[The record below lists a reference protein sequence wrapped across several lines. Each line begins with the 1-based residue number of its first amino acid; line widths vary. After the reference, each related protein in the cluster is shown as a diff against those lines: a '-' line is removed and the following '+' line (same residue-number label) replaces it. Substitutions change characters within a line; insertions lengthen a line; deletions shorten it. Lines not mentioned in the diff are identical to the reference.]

1 MAKKSTK
8 LQAVS
13 GLLSENN
20 ITSDSIN
27 LSDKL
32 IYEIKGYAENI
43 QDYRNPAYTRHLL
56 SDIIMIAF
64 FAVLGNANEWGEI
77 ETFGK
82 SKERWLRKYLELP
95 NGIPTDDTFRIVI
108 SNINTDVFFK
118 MTVQLLISTIDE
130 MMNLTNE
137 EINEKDIIA
146 IDGKESCGTGRK
158 DTKDG
163 NIKAMQMLNVYSN
176 DYAMCI
182 AEKMISE
189 KSNEIPAARELLEMM
204 DLKNSIITADALNC
218 QKTTVDAITKGK
230 GEYVLAVKANQKNLY
245 NELSEYM
252 NDPIIQ
258 EELRNTE
265 GTYYKT
271 VEKEHKGIA
280 IREYYI
286 TENISWFKDKKEWK
300 KLKSFGMVRKTL
312 EKENGEIAIETRYY
326 ICSIQADAK
335 EFSRAVRMHWGVE
348 NNLHWQLDFTFKDDK
363 NTTMDKTGAKNL
375 QQLKKISM
383 AILKLVKESYK
394 LSMKRIRYVLSLNY
408 EEEIEKL
415 FSMLDINMIKE
426 ALEQ

>member
-32 IYEIKGYAENI
+32 IYEIKGYAENV

-64 FAVLGNANEWGEI
+64 FAVLGNANEWGDI

-82 SKERWLRKYLELP
+82 SKEKWLRKYLELP

-108 SNINTDVFFK
+108 SNINTDRFFE
-118 MTVQLLISTIDE
+118 MTVKLLISTIDE
-130 MMNLTNE
+130 MMKLSDK

-204 DLKNSIITADALNC
+204 DLRNSIITADALNC

-230 GEYVLAVKANQKNLY
+230 GEYVLAVKAN
-245 NELSEYM
+245 
-252 NDPIIQ
+252 
-258 EELRNTE
+258 
-265 GTYYKT
+265 
-271 VEKEHKGIA
+271 
-280 IREYYI
+280 
-286 TENISWFKDKKEWK
+286 
-300 KLKSFGMVRKTL
+300 
-312 EKENGEIAIETRYY
+312 
-326 ICSIQADAK
+326 
-335 EFSRAVRMHWGVE
+335 
-348 NNLHWQLDFTFKDDK
+348 
-363 NTTMDKTGAKNL
+363 
-375 QQLKKISM
+375 
-383 AILKLVKESYK
+383 
-394 LSMKRIRYVLSLNY
+394 
-408 EEEIEKL
+408 
-415 FSMLDINMIKE
+415 
-426 ALEQ
+426 

>member
-32 IYEIKGYAENI
+32 IYEIKGYAENV

-108 SNINTDVFFK
+108 SNINTDRFFE
-118 MTVQLLISTIDE
+118 MTVKLLISTIDE
-130 MMNLTNE
+130 MMKLSDK

-280 IREYYI
+280 TREYYI

-300 KLKSFGMVRKTL
+300 KLKSFGMVRKNL

-326 ICSIQADAK
+326 ICSIQADVK

-408 EEEIEKL
+408 EEEIEKI

>member
-1 MAKKSTK
+1 M
-8 LQAVS
+8 
-13 GLLSENN
+13 
-20 ITSDSIN
+20 
-27 LSDKL
+27 
-32 IYEIKGYAENI
+32 
-43 QDYRNPAYTRHLL
+43 
-56 SDIIMIAF
+56 
-64 FAVLGNANEWGEI
+64 LGNANEWGDI

-82 SKERWLRKYLELP
+82 SKETWLRKYLELP

-108 SNINTDVFFK
+108 SNINTDRFFE
-118 MTVQLLISTIDE
+118 MTVKLLISTIDE
-130 MMNLTNE
+130 MMKLSDK

-300 KLKSFGMVRKTL
+300 KIKSFGMVRKTL

-348 NNLHWQLDFTFKDDK
+348 NNLHAPLDIVFKEDANRTLEK
-363 NTTMDKTGAKNL
+363 NGARNL
-375 QQLKKISM
+375 G
-383 AILKLVKESYK
+383 ILK
-394 LSMKRIRYVLSLNY
+394 RICLAVLKFVQTYYNLSLNKIRFLLSIDF
-408 EEEIEKL
+408 EKEIENVFKL
-415 FSMLDINMIKE
+415 LNTADIAKL
-426 ALEQ
+426 LEKNT

>member
-204 DLKNSIITADALNC
+204 DLINSIITADALNC

-245 NELSEYM
+245 TELSEYM
-252 NDPIIQ
+252 NDSVTQ
-258 EELRNTE
+258 EELRNIE
-265 GTYYKT
+265 GRYYKT

-280 IREYYI
+280 IRE
-286 TENISWFKDKKEWK
+286 
-300 KLKSFGMVRKTL
+300 
-312 EKENGEIAIETRYY
+312 YY

>member
-204 DLKNSIITADALNC
+204 DLRNSIITADALNC

-300 KLKSFGMVRKTL
+300 KIKSFGMVRKTL

-326 ICSIQADAK
+326 ICSIQADVK